1 MTTAA
6 RRVELHRRIRLLVW
20 ATIGYNVIEAVIAL
34 TAGVRASSTALV
46 GFGLDSVVEVAAA
59 AAVAW
64 QFAAADPERREKAAL
79 RFIAWAFFALAGY
92 ITVDSLL
99 ALSGSGEAEPSPV
112 GIGLAAVSLAVMPL
126 LAWLQIRAGREI
138 GSRSAVAEAK
148 QTLLCS
154 YLSAV
159 LLVGLGL
166 NALFGWTWADPIAAL
181 VIAGFAVRE
190 GRQAWRGDPC
200 C

>member
-1 MTTAA
+1 MTTPA
-6 RRVELHRRIRLLVW
+6 RRAALHRRIRLLVW
-20 ATIGYNVIEAVIAL
+20 ATIGYNVVEAAVAL
-34 TAGVRASSTALV
+34 TAGIHASSTALV
-46 GFGLDSVVEVAAA
+46 GFGLDSVIEVAAA

-79 RFIAWAFFALAGY
+79 RFIAVSFFVLAAY
-92 ITVDSLL
+92 ITVQSVR
-99 ALSGSGEAEPSPV
+99 ALTGALEAESSPV

-126 LAWLQIRAGREI
+126 LAWLQIRAGREA
-138 GSRSAVAEAK
+138 GSRSAVSEAK

-166 NALFGWTWADPIAAL
+166 NALFGWSWADPVAAL
-181 VIAGFAVRE
+181 LIAGFAVRE
-190 GRQAWRGDPC
+190 GLSAWRGDPC

>member
-1 MTTAA
+1 MTTPARLAA
-6 RRVELHRRIRLLVW
+6 LHRRIRLLVW
-20 ATIGYNVIEAVIAL
+20 ATIGYNVIEAAVAL
-34 TAGVRASSTALV
+34 TAGVHASSTALV
-46 GFGLDSVVEVAAA
+46 GFGLDSVIEVAAA

-79 RFIAWAFFALAGY
+79 RFIAVSFFVLGAY
-92 ITVDSLL
+92 ITVQSVR
-99 ALSGSGEAEPSPV
+99 ALTGALEAESSPV

-126 LAWLQIRAGREI
+126 LAWLQIRAGREA
-138 GSRSAVAEAK
+138 GSRSAVSEAK

-159 LLVGLGL
+159 LLVGLVL
-166 NALFGWTWADPIAAL
+166 NALFGWSWADPVAAL

-190 GRQAWRGDPC
+190 GLSALRGDPC

>member
-1 MTTAA
+1 MTTPA
-6 RRVELHRRIRLLVW
+6 RRAALHRRIRLLVW

-34 TAGVRASSTALV
+34 TAGLRASSGALV
-46 GFGLDSVVEVAAA
+46 GFGLDSVIEVAAA

-79 RFIAWAFFALAGY
+79 RFIAWAFFALAAY
-92 ITVDSLL
+92 ITVESVV
-99 ALSGSGEAEPSPV
+99 ALSGAGEAEPSPV

-138 GSRSAVAEAK
+138 GSRSAVAEAR

-159 LLVGLGL
+159 LLVGLVL
-166 NALFGWTWADPIAAL
+166 NALFGWAWADPVAAL
-181 VIAGFAVRE
+181 AIAGFAVRE
-190 GRQAWRGDPC
+190 GLAAWRGDTC